1 MAHLRIGELARQAG
15 LSVETLRYYER
26 RGLIP
31 PPARLASGYRIY
43 PAETLDRLTFI
54 RRGKALGFSL
64 EEIAEL
70 LQLEVNPQQSA
81 AQVKTRVDARIT
93 AVEEKIRQL
102 QQLKQSLQQ
111 LSSRCSGEGS
121 TGDCPILEF
130 LHQQEE

>member
-43 PAETLDRLTFI
+43 PEETLDRLTFI
-54 RRGKALGFSL
+54 RRGKTLGFSL

-81 AQVKTRVDARIT
+81 GPGQDPGGCTHRRRGGENT
-93 AVEEKIRQL
+93 AAATTEAVAAAALLPLLR
-102 QQLKQSLQQ
+102 
-111 LSSRCSGEGS
+111 
-121 TGDCPILEF
+121 
-130 LHQQEE
+130 

>member
-43 PAETLDRLTFI
+43 PEETLDRLTFI
-54 RRGKALGFSL
+54 RRGKTLGFSL

-81 AQVKTRVDARIT
+81 AQVKTRVDARIA

-130 LHQQEE
+130 LHQPEE